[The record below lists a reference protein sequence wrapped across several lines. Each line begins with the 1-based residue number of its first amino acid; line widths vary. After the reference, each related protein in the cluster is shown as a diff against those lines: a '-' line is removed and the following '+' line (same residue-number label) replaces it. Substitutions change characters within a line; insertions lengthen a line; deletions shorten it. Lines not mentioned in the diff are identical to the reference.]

1 MKHKL
6 YKITAL
12 MEMGD
17 EPPVIFTFD
26 LPAPD
31 EKGINRTLGKMDSI
45 RKVIS
50 VEETQP
56 PTSEVYEDNSPSDP
70 DYDEL
75 DAAFRST
82 I

>member
-1 MKHKL
+1 MNYKL
-6 YKITAL
+6 YKVTAL

-31 EKGINRTLGKMDSI
+31 ENGVNGFLGKMDTI

-50 VEETQP
+50 VEETDK
-56 PTSEVYEDNSPSDP
+56 PTSEVYEDNSDGGT
-70 DYDEL
+70 
-75 DAAFRST
+75 F
-82 I
+82 

>member
-1 MKHKL
+1 
-6 YKITAL
+6 

-56 PTSEVYEDNSPSDP
+56 PTSEVYEDK
-70 DYDEL
+70 L
-75 DAAFRST
+75 
-82 I
+82 

>member
-17 EPPVIFTFD
+17 EPPAIFTFD

-31 EKGINRTLGKMDSI
+31 EKGINKFLGKMDSI
-45 RKVIS
+45 RKVIA
-50 VEETQP
+50 VEETTP
-56 PTSEVYEDNSPSDP
+56 PK
-70 DYDEL
+70 DEEYKQ
-75 DAAFRST
+75 
-82 I
+82 

>member
-17 EPPVIFTFD
+17 APPTIFTFD

-31 EKGINRTLGKMDSI
+31 EKGINKFLGKMDSI

-50 VEETQP
+50 VEETTP
-56 PTSEVYEDNSPSDP
+56 PK
-70 DYDEL
+70 DEEYKQ
-75 DAAFRST
+75 
-82 I
+82 

>member
-1 MKHKL
+1 MKYKL

-31 EKGINRTLGKMDSI
+31 EKGINKTLGKMDSI

-50 VEETQP
+50 VEETEP
-56 PTSEVYEDNSPSDP
+56 PNI
-70 DYDEL
+70 
-75 DAAFRST
+75 RSL
-82 I
+82 